1 VDFGLEQDENH
12 PAINGRDLEI
22 EALFL
27 SLSLISCF
35 LTVTLYTIES
45 EIKGQQQ
52 KLFAFHNEKETKEE
66 ICEIDN
72 DSLMEST
79 RFKYGSRSRH

>member
-66 ICEIDN
+66 IDN
-72 DSLMEST
+72 KSLMEST
-79 RFKYGSRSRH
+79 RSKYGSRSRH